1 MDHKYTRLDPTHIM
15 KRVFDESND
24 SNRVQIV
31 GTEIAIAVSAA
42 DGDSVLSAP
51 MALRADL
58 QANEAL
64 DCLHYQKGVLEAPQA
79 VTIEASIDGE
89 TWFEL
94 ATIQPRAPFE
104 IMAAKIRVSAPC
116 TMILRA

>member
-15 KRVFDESND
+15 KRVFDESSD

-51 MALRADL
+51 MAARHDL
-58 QANEAL
+58 EALEEL
-64 DCLHYQKGVLEAPQA
+64 DCLHYQKAVLEAPEG
-79 VTIEASIDGE
+79 VTIEATIDGE

-104 IMAAKIRVSAPC
+104 IMVAKIRPLSPC
-116 TMILRA
+116 TMIVKA